1 MIKSHYFP
9 NKSFETKEELFKELK
24 ENLDFFIEKKKAEI
38 QKSCDKGMAVNC
50 KSLDLLKFED
60 QLKGIKIDDNFY
72 YIAVN
77 TTKVLDS
84 HDDLHV
90 DGIWNKSIKEQQ
102 GRVYLT
108 LDHELCVDKIIARK
122 EHVEM
127 FTASI
132 PFAMLGKSYEGNTQA
147 LIYKVAKD
155 QVKNQAVKEWLDSG
169 DSIEAS
175 VRMQYVTILFAM
187 DSNNPEDETEKKN
200 YDAYI
205 DTIANKNEFEY
216 IPYFFIIKEAKNIKE
231 SSLVVFGSNHTTGIL
246 NTKEDEPDEKP
257 TPYYKEEP
265 IEEITQTT
273 KRRRN

>member
-9 NKSFETKEELFKELK
+9 DKSFETKEDLFKELK
-24 ENLDFFIEKKKAEI
+24 ENLDFFIDKKKSEI
-38 QKSCDKGMAVNC
+38 QKSCDKGTAVSC

-77 TTKVLDS
+77 STKILDS

-90 DGIWNKSIKEQQ
+90 DGIWNKSVKEQQ
-102 GRVYLT
+102 GKVYLVA
-108 LDHELCVDKIIARK
+108 DHELCIENVIVRK
-122 EHVEM
+122 EHIEM

-132 PFAMLGKSYEGNTQA
+132 PFSMLGKPYDGNTQA
-147 LIYKVAKD
+147 LIYKVAKS
-155 QVKNQAVKEWLDSG
+155 QVKNEIVKEWLDSG

-187 DSNNPEDETEKKN
+187 DSNNPEDETEKRN

-216 IPYFFIIKEAKNIKE
+216 IPYFFIIKEAKNVKE
-231 SSLVVFGSNHTTGIL
+231 SSLVVFGSNHTTGVL
-246 NTKEDEPDEKP
+246 NTKEDEPDDKP
-257 TPYYKEEP
+257 TPYKEEP
-265 IEEITQTT
+265 ATEATQTIER
-273 KRRRN
+273 RRRN